1 MDNSSTFTVSFRS
14 NTTDEVFASSTFTN
28 VQAPFID
35 FLQLNTTLT
44 PNVTAPD
51 SNNKF
56 VISMD
61 GAANVGRTFYINLV
75 SVFPETFKGYQ
86 NGLRQDLG
94 EALNDLS
101 PKFLRFPGGNNLEGY
116 SPAQRWNWRT
126 AIGPLAQRPGR
137 VGDWNYFNTMGLGLL
152 EYLDWT
158 EAMNME
164 PVLAVYAGFS
174 LSVWGQAGP
183 SYPPDMMDQIVQDA
197 LDELE
202 FCMGDVDTQYG
213 ALRAAY
219 GHPEPFKINF
229 VEIGNEDWF
238 SSTYPYRF
246 QAMYDGL
253 KAAYPNITYVS
264 SAFDENPEY
273 NITIPA
279 GNMWDWHMY
288 AEPSWFLTH
297 FDMWDNWQEA
307 TNNTD
312 VGVLLGEYSVIQIDT
327 PDGNVNFSYPVDEH
341 VFYPR
346 LLSALC
352 EGVYLLAAE
361 RNPNTVKMAS
371 YAASLENRNYVEWSP
386 SMLSL
391 IHI

>member
-1 MDNSSTFTVSFRS
+1 
-14 NTTDEVFASSTFTN
+14 
-28 VQAPFID
+28 
-35 FLQLNTTLT
+35 
-44 PNVTAPD
+44 
-51 SNNKF
+51 
-56 VISMD
+56 
-61 GAANVGRTFYINLV
+61 
-75 SVFPETFKGYQ
+75 
-86 NGLRQDLG
+86 
-94 EALNDLS
+94 
-101 PKFLRFPGGNNLEGY
+101 
-116 SPAQRWNWRT
+116 
-126 AIGPLAQRPGR
+126 
-137 VGDWNYFNTMGLGLL
+137 
-152 EYLDWT
+152 
-158 EAMNME
+158 
-164 PVLAVYAGFS
+164 
-174 LSVWGQAGP
+174 
-183 SYPPDMMDQIVQDA
+183 MMDQIVQDA

-202 FCMGDVDTQYG
+202 FCLGDVDTQYG

-371 YAASLENRNYVEWSP
+371 YAASLENRNYIEWSP
-386 SMLSL
+386 SMISFDAAYNNTVRSASYWWQHMFSHHRGTQTLPVVASTGQVNPL
-391 IHI
+391 YWVASINEPGNCIYLKVINTLNASVPLNVDFGRPYGAVNGTILTAPDLNSYNYIDNMTVVYPQPIDFGGAGQTGYQAGGGEFSWDVPRFSVNVLQFDL